1 MKNFLIKVAVVSLL
15 LASCSNSISTVTSTI
30 VQSST
35 SIASTSIASTS
46 TSSPTTITTET
57 LPRFTEMPSSTPISE
72 PKVPRAKLAAGECEY
87 PEGSHYCIWG
97 TEPLDLVVNNSSI
110 ATVQQTVA
118 QTFTAVTDEISMVE
132 LQLQTS
138 DIGEL
143 VLLNQLQSPNIA
155 CVSVHLMSESG
166 LRIAS
171 ASYGDAGGAGRLQQI
186 EVPLNA
192 SLVVGWKFQLQIAK
206 EPACVSRLL
215 AVRIATASAWRYP
228 KASGTLFLDSETITG
243 SLWARIK

>member
-1 MKNFLIKVAVVSLL
+1 
-15 LASCSNSISTVTSTI
+15 
-30 VQSST
+30 
-35 SIASTSIASTS
+35 
-46 TSSPTTITTET
+46 
-57 LPRFTEMPSSTPISE
+57 MPSSTPISE

-192 SLVVGWKFQLQIAK
+192 SLVVGRKFQLQIAK